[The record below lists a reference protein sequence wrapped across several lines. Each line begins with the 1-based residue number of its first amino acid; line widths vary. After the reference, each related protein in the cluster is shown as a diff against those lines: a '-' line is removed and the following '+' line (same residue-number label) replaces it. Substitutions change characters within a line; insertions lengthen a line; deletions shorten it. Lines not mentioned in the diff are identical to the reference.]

1 MWNRADD
8 TGAPSLSPFC
18 PSIWGFTRRVSL
30 IRSANTRGTG
40 AEGKEKVKKQVKKK
54 VNSRASGN
62 ADRQARDGTNMQRN
76 KDAKERTKIE
86 TIKELGGFLVPYLST
101 YLSPPSKPSCL
112 SYLSRLAS
120 RGACL
125 VEVS

>member
-18 PSIWGFTRRVSL
+18 PSIWGFTRRVKPYQKCKYE
-30 IRSANTRGTG
+30 RDR
-40 AEGKEKVKKQVKKK
+40 AEGKEKVKKK

-62 ADRQARDGTNMQRN
+62 ADRQARDGTSMQRN

-101 YLSPPSKPSCL
+101 YLSPLSKPSCL
-112 SYLSRLAS
+112 SYLSRLAG